1 MQGNL
6 PIYQDVRQKMELA
19 PMELV
24 KLCRD
29 RMDAIRLCVQLS
41 RLPDQVVCDEL
52 GIDKGHFSRMMKGS
66 ANFPDKKANKLM
78 KLCGNYAPLQ
88 YEAWSNGF
96 NLVQRASEEEIT
108 ELRTRLAQ
116 LEATA

>member
-6 PIYQDVRQKMELA
+6 PIFQDVRRETVNA
-19 PMELV
+19 PFDLI
-24 KLCRD
+24 KTCRH
-29 RMDAIRLCVQLS
+29 RLDAIRLCIQLS
-41 RLPDQVVCDEL
+41 NLPQEVVCDEL
-52 GIDKGHFSRMMKGS
+52 GINKGHWTRMMQGS
-66 ANFPDKKANKLM
+66 AHFPDAKANQLM
-78 KLCGNYAPLQ
+78 RVCGNYAPLQ